1 MVVLALSVS
10 GAAGL
15 IVLGVALVALLISLL
30 HPEALRRPGGF
41 LDGREP
47 GPPDTDDR

>member
-1 MVVLALSVS
+1 MVISALSLA

-15 IVLGVALVALLISLL
+15 VVLGLALVALLISVL

-41 LDGREP
+41 LDGRDP
-47 GPPDTDDR
+47 GPPEISDR